1 MLRWPRKRP
10 LLHARDILPLS
21 SEPHSCMPSAG
32 VLVCSQRVGQAAGR
46 DLLQREMHAGI
57 RVSAP
62 RPPAPRGHR
71 HGGAHPAAGRPP
83 RLLATLFTPPGDSG
97 WSCYFVLTPAPANP
111 PTRPLCAPIDNPSE
125 FPSRAPSRRA
135 ESLRLSPRASPCLSL
150 QNCVSHS
157 QAASGTS
164 RGCTDVTDCTRG
176 ETHSRA

>member
-10 LLHARDILPLS
+10 LLHARDILPLP
-21 SEPHSCMPSAG
+21 SEPRSCMPSAG
-32 VLVCSQRVGQAAGR
+32 VLVCSQRVGHAAGR
-46 DLLQREMHAGI
+46 DLLQREMRAGI

-62 RPPAPRGHR
+62 RPRPPAVTGTEARTPLQVALHACSRPCL
-71 HGGAHPAAGRPP
+71 HPPGTAAGR
-83 RLLATLFTPPGDSG
+83 S
-97 WSCYFVLTPAPANP
+97 YFVLTPAPANP
-111 PTRPLCAPIDNPSE
+111 PTRPLCAPIDDPSE

-150 QNCVSHS
+150 QNCVSDS

-164 RGCTDVTDCTRG
+164 RGCTDVTDCMRS